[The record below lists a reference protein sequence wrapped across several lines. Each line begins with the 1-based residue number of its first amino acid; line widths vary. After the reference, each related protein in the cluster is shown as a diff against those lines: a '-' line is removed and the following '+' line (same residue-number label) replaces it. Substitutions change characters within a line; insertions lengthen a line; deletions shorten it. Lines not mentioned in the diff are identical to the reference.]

1 MIEMQYVWIRNY
13 ESPRTIM
20 AHQHACYEFI
30 YYLKG
35 NGEGSYGKTKYRYE
49 PGTFVLVEPDTIH
62 GEVHNTQT
70 SMISIG
76 FCLHDYFISPQ
87 NCCYKDDTSKI
98 FELVQAIR
106 HEFKGKPPYYR
117 EYIENLLGNILIHIL
132 RKGPVPS
139 PGKENSIDYAISY
152 IREYYMSDINMTE
165 LAKLTG
171 YCDDYFRI
179 VFKKK
184 TGMAPK
190 ELILETRLKAAK
202 KMLADKN
209 ISLTDI
215 SAKCGFEYYSRFS
228 LFFKDKTGMTPSEYR
243 KKLPNET

>member
-13 ESPRTIM
+13 ESPRTIV

-35 NGEGSYGKTKYRYE
+35 DGEGVNGKTKYRYE

-139 PGKENSIDYAISY
+139 PGKENSI
-152 IREYYMSDINMTE
+152 RTKTKRFWVLINFQTADTKIIQPFHTAPPE
-165 LAKLTG
+165 IPYKEKRTA
-171 YCDDYFRI
+171 
-179 VFKKK
+179 K
-184 TGMAPK
+184 TGRD
-190 ELILETRLKAAK
+190 ETVPNR
-202 KMLADKN
+202 N
-209 ISLTDI
+209 RCTFRHFY
-215 SAKCGFEYYSRFS
+215 SAG
-228 LFFKDKTGMTPSEYR
+228 
-243 KKLPNET
+243 